1 MPSLLVPSPL
11 ETLRPDSVKLMPRP
25 LLKVPTMVVSKPM
38 VMTGN
43 AISASVNF
51 PKLNYQSAHASSL
64 SSQVSVQVW
73 TQDTLKRHL
82 PSSKVFWLQSPTL
95 NTHRSANQTAA
106 HVRRKLMPHITMR
119 QRTEPSSFK
128 APSQSSR
135 PWERS
140 KLDKPEKTARE
151 DQRRPQSAKPTTTMV
166 VSNLETSAL
175 LPQYAHHPSKA
186 TVATTVEKVLVL
198 PLDQNDKNYEQC
210 RL

>member
-1 MPSLLVPSPL
+1 MPV
-11 ETLRPDSVKLMPRP
+11 
-25 LLKVPTMVVSKPM
+25 VVSKLV

-43 AISASVNF
+43 AISVSVNF
-51 PKLNYQSAHASSL
+51 LPSNYQSAHASSL
-64 SSQVSVQVW
+64 SSQVSVQVS
-73 TQDTLKRHL
+73 TMDTLKKHL
-82 PSSKVFWLQSPTL
+82 LFSKPFWLQSPTL

-151 DQRRPQSAKPTTTMV
+151 DQRRPQSAKLTTTMV
-166 VSNLETSAL
+166 VSSLETSAL

-186 TVATTVEKVLVL
+186 TTVVLKVAAVSVL
-198 PLDQNDKNYEQC
+198 PTEQTDKKNDQC